1 MSIRAT
7 REGLYWL
14 LCDINAY
21 VSTALD
27 AYRAG
32 DMEALGTELKG
43 CAEYVRN
50 EIDDMGAETP
60 DIENSEDPRDVA
72 DLVRRLNADPSAI
85 RQFTDF
91 DPAKD
96 PGPTTESD

>member
-60 DIENSEDPRDVA
+60 DIENSEDPLDVIQPAGASGEYPRAPHTPPRQIRD
-72 DLVRRLNADPSAI
+72 R
-85 RQFTDF
+85 
-91 DPAKD
+91 
-96 PGPTTESD
+96 

>member
-27 AYRAG
+27 AYPERPG
-32 DMEALGTELKG
+32 
-43 CAEYVRN
+43 N
-50 EIDDMGAETP
+50 TP
-60 DIENSEDPRDVA
+60 GRPIP
-72 DLVRRLNADPSAI
+72 P
-85 RQFTDF
+85 
-91 DPAKD
+91 PAKFATGKTTPMHG
-96 PGPTTESD
+96 PGGAGGGG